1 MSIGFSY
8 GLAAPKRKKT
18 CGKILLSSVIF
29 ANTGVCFPRSPRE
42 TGACA
47 MTGGV
52 VSSARAA
59 APQKRSTAA
68 AVAEQMEC
76 MIHIRAHLARG
87 RKTQRRPKLQSIA
100 PPYLAAA
107 GGGWWSRAPPD
118 NGRRSPVRIVID
130 GNSLK
135 LEQIAQ
141 AAAGG
146 AHVEIAPAARERVRA
161 ARRLGDRIAESG

>member
-8 GLAAPKRKKT
+8 GLTAPKRKKT

-68 AVAEQMEC
+68 AAAVPEQMEC

-87 RKTQRRPKLQSIA
+87 RKTQRRPDLQSTA
-100 PPYLAAA
+100 PPGSPKHSAALS

-146 AHVEIAPAARERVRA
+146 
-161 ARRLGDRIAESG
+161 

>member
-1 MSIGFSY
+1 
-8 GLAAPKRKKT
+8 
-18 CGKILLSSVIF
+18 
-29 ANTGVCFPRSPRE
+29 
-42 TGACA
+42 
-47 MTGGV
+47 
-52 VSSARAA
+52 
-59 APQKRSTAA
+59 
-68 AVAEQMEC
+68 C

-87 RKTQRRPKLQSIA
+87 RKTQRRPDLQSTA
-100 PPYLAAA
+100 RPYLAAA

-135 LEQIAQ
+135 LEQVAQ

-161 ARRLGDRIAESG
+161 ARRLVDRIAESGVPTYGVNTGFCTLAAGSIGRRDLRQAHRTLSQS

>member
-68 AVAEQMEC
+68 AVAVAEQMEC
-76 MIHIRAHLARG
+76 MIHIRAHLARE
-87 RKTQRRPKLQSIA
+87 RKTQRRPDLQSTA
-100 PPYLAAA
+100 PPGSPKHSAALSGGGWRRLAAA
-107 GGGWWSRAPPD
+107 GGV
-118 NGRRSPVRIVID
+118 GRLPTM
-130 GNSLK
+130 
-135 LEQIAQ
+135 
-141 AAAGG
+141 
-146 AHVEIAPAARERVRA
+146 VEEPRCA
-161 ARRLGDRIAESG
+161 